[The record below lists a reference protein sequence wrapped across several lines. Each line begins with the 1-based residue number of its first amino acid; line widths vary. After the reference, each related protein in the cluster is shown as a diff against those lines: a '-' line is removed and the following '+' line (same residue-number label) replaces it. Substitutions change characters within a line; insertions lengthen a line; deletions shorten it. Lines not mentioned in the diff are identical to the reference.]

1 MCTAAYKWTDA
12 RFQEEHIRLGKRRF
26 SGEKVSKDKG
36 RSDDVFSKLLER

>member
-12 RFQEEHIRLGKRRF
+12 RFQEHVRLGKRRF
-26 SGEKVSKDKG
+26 SGEMVSKDKG